1 MILGIAI
8 AYYIVAKLSQF
19 LAIPPGFVSPVYPP
33 SGMALAVVLLIGP
46 WAVAGVWIGQ
56 VFAAGMAFLTNTGQ
70 FGPSLAVGMAIATG
84 STLQALAG
92 GWAIRRWIPS
102 LRLFDHA
109 YAVFKFVGIETLACA
124 IAPTF
129 GVTAMYLLGLMD
141 PADATNNW
149 LTFWLGDLMGVL
161 VLIPLVITWRQSP
174 RTSRL
179 PSAAVPSTPG
189 TAAHAKTGQGLLSC
203 LPQSPIEVLGWLA
216 VLAIVSFGAFRL
228 AYPLEYLLIPILV
241 WAAFRFRSRGVAVA
255 IALVSAL
262 AIAGAV
268 GGTSSF
274 NRATLNESLLL
285 LQAFIGT
292 VAVTTLVLAAVIIER
307 EAAEAELVGINESL
321 EAIVEERT
329 AELTASRDAAQVANQ
344 AKSSFLANMSHE
356 LRTPLNGV
364 LGYAQILNRS
374 PHLDPDT
381 RAKVN
386 TIHQCGSHLL
396 MLINDVLDLSKI
408 EAQKMELHLSEFH
421 FPAFLSGVAEMSRI
435 RAEQKDVAF
444 QVELADELPQGVRGD
459 EKRLRQVLLN
469 LLGNAIKFTEV
480 GSVTLTVSYGAESL
494 QRDRIRF
501 EIRDTGVG
509 IPPEHL
515 EQIFNPFEQTQDG
528 KRQTEGTGLGLAISQ
543 RIVELMGGQISV
555 TSELG
560 VGSVFAFDVALP
572 TATEWMVAARS
583 TSQGDIVGVQGPAP
597 KILVVDDKWENRAV
611 LRELLTPVGMVVL
624 EAENGERGLSLAIAE
639 TPDLVITDLLM
650 PEMDGFELIRQLRQ
664 HPELGDRPI
673 IASSA
678 SVFDSDADASIQAG
692 GTSFLPKPVQADT
705 LLRELQKQLQLSWVY
720 ADPPETTPE
729 PIAIADWHLPPASEL
744 ATLESLVRSGNFK
757 GVARWATELGSQ
769 QAQYAAFAER
779 VVALAGE
786 FSDREILDLIAQTTP
801 EPAT

>member
-8 AYYIVAKLSQF
+8 AYYIIAKLSQF

-46 WAVAGVWIGQ
+46 WATAGVWIGQ
-56 VFAAGMAFLTNTGQ
+56 VFAAGMAFLSNTGQ
-70 FGPSLAVGMAIATG
+70 VGPSVAVGMAIATG

-102 LRLFDHA
+102 LRLFNHA
-109 YAVFKFVGIETLACA
+109 YSVFKFVGIETLACA

-129 GVTAMYLLGLMD
+129 GVTAMFLLGLMD

-161 VLIPLVITWRQSP
+161 VLIPLVITWRQPSRQGQVPTTPAADRRGSQP
-174 RTSRL
+174 RSQ
-179 PSAAVPSTPG
+179 PTPG
-189 TAAHAKTGQGLLSC
+189 LRSI
-203 LPQSPIEVLGWLA
+203 LPRSPIEMLSWLA

-241 WAAFRFRSRGVAVA
+241 WAAFRFGSRGVAVA

-292 VAVTTLVLAAVIIER
+292 VAVTTLVLAAVILER
-307 EAAEAELVGINESL
+307 EAAEAELVGVNEGL
-321 EAIVEERT
+321 EAIVAERT

-435 RAEQKDVAF
+435 RAEQKDIAF
-444 QVELADELPQGVRGD
+444 QVELADELPEGVRGD

-480 GSVTLTVSYGAESL
+480 GGVTLTVRSGTEAL

-501 EIRDTGVG
+501 EIRDTGIG
-509 IPPEHL
+509 IPPDDL
-515 EQIFNPFEQTQDG
+515 ETIFNPFEQTQDG

-543 RIVELMGGQISV
+543 RIVELMGGQITV
-555 TSELG
+555 TSEPG
-560 VGSVFAFDVALP
+560 VGSVFAFDVVLP

-583 TSQGDIVGVQGPAP
+583 TSQGDIVGVQGTAP

-611 LRELLTPVGMVVL
+611 LRELLTPLGMVVL
-624 EAENGERGLSLAIAE
+624 EAENGASGLEVAIAE

-650 PEMDGFELIRQLRQ
+650 PVMDGFELIRQLRQ
-664 HPELGDRPI
+664 HSELGDRPI
-673 IASSA
+673 VASSA

-692 GTSFLPKPVQADT
+692 GTSFLPKPVQAEA
-705 LLRELQKQLQLSWVY
+705 LLREIQKQLHLSWAY
-720 ADPPETTPE
+720 ADPQARPPE
-729 PIAIADWHLPPASEL
+729 PIAPTDWHLPPAAAL

-757 GVARWATELGSQ
+757 GIARWAQELGAQ
-769 QAQYAAFAER
+769 QAEYAAFAER
-779 VVALAGE
+779 VVVLAGE
-786 FSDREILDLIAQTTP
+786 FSDREILDLIAQATP
-801 EPAT
+801 EPAS

>member
-8 AYYIVAKLSQF
+8 AYYIIAKLSQF

-46 WAVAGVWIGQ
+46 WATAGVWLGQ
-56 VFAAGMAFLTNTGQ
+56 VFAAGMAFLSNTGQ
-70 FGPSLAVGMAIATG
+70 VGPSVAVGMAIATG

-102 LRLFDHA
+102 LHLFDQA

-129 GVTAMYLLGLMD
+129 GVTAMFLLGLMD

-161 VLIPLVITWRQSP
+161 VLIPLVITWRQPSRQGQVPTTPAAARRGSQP
-174 RTSRL
+174 RSQ
-179 PSAAVPSTPG
+179 STPG
-189 TAAHAKTGQGLLSC
+189 LRSI
-203 LPQSPIEVLGWLA
+203 LPRSPIEMLSWLA

-241 WAAFRFRSRGVAVA
+241 WAAFRFGSRGVAVA

-292 VAVTTLVLAAVIIER
+292 VAVTTLVLAAVILER
-307 EAAEAELVGINESL
+307 EAAEAELVGVNEGL
-321 EAIVEERT
+321 EAIVAQRT

-408 EAQKMELHLSEFH
+408 EAQKMELHFSEFH

-435 RAEQKDVAF
+435 RAEQKDIAF
-444 QVELADELPQGVRGD
+444 RVELADELPEGVRGD

-480 GSVTLTVSYGAESL
+480 GGVTLTVCYGAEAL

-501 EIRDTGVG
+501 EIRDTGIG
-509 IPPEHL
+509 IPPDDL
-515 EQIFNPFEQTQDG
+515 EAIFNPFEQTQDG

-543 RIVELMGGQISV
+543 RIVELMGGQITV
-555 TSELG
+555 TSEPG
-560 VGSVFAFDVALP
+560 VGSVFAFDVVLP

-583 TSQGDIVGVQGPAP
+583 TSQGDIVGVQGTVP

-611 LRELLTPVGMVVL
+611 LRELLTPLGMVVL
-624 EAENGERGLSLAIAE
+624 EAENGASGLEVAIAE

-650 PEMDGFELIRQLRQ
+650 PVMDGFELIRQLRQ

-673 IASSA
+673 VASSA

-692 GTSFLPKPVQADT
+692 GTSFLPKPVQAEA
-705 LLRELQKQLQLSWVY
+705 LLREIQKQLHLSWAY
-720 ADPPETTPE
+720 ADPQTRPPEL
-729 PIAIADWHLPPASEL
+729 IAPTDWHLPPAAAL

-757 GVARWATELGSQ
+757 GIVRWAKELGAQ
-769 QAQYAAFAER
+769 QAEYAAFAER
-779 VVALAGE
+779 VMTLAE
-786 FSDREILDLIAQTTP
+786 AFSDRELLDLIAQ
-801 EPAT
+801 AT